1 MKEGYMQKSNSD
13 EWGTPVN
20 LFLGACVEFN
30 VTPYLDVC
38 ATFRNTKC
46 PRFFNKEFDGLKQDW
61 SEDFFMNPPFS
72 KAKFWIQKAFEE
84 HRKFNVNGIAVL
96 AARTDTKAWHQYI
109 LGIPNCEV
117 IFVQGRV
124 KYLMEDGKP
133 SFNPS
138 PFPSALVVWR
148 KFN

>member
-1 MKEGYMQKSNSD
+1 MQKSNSD

-20 LFLGACVEFN
+20 LFLGACIEFN
-30 VTPYLDVC
+30 ITPYLDVC

-96 AARTDTKAWHQYI
+96 AARTDTKAWHEYI
-109 LGIPNCEV
+109 LNIQNCEV

-124 KYLMEDGKP
+124 KYLMEDGRP
-133 SFNPS
+133 SKFPS
-138 PFPSALVVWR
+138 PFPTALIVWR
-148 KFN
+148 KFD

>member
-20 LFLGACVEFN
+20 LFLGACIEFN
-30 VTPYLDVC
+30 ITPYLDVC

-96 AARTDTKAWHQYI
+96 AARTDTKAWHEYI

-117 IFVQGRV
+117 IFIQGRV
-124 KYLMEDGKP
+124 KYLMPDGKP

>member
-13 EWGTPVN
+13 EWGTPVS
-20 LFLGACVEFN
+20 LFIGACVEFN

-38 ATFRNTKC
+38 ATFQNTKC
-46 PRFFNKEFDGLKQDW
+46 PRFFNKEFNALEQDW

-96 AARTDTKAWHQYI
+96 AARTDTKAWHEYI
-109 LGIPNCEV
+109 LNIPNCEV

-124 KYLMEDGKP
+124 KYLMEDGRP
-133 SFNPS
+133 SKFPS
-138 PFPSALVVWR
+138 PFPTALIVWR
-148 KFN
+148 KFD